1 MDLTFA
7 LQNGQTVLRH
17 AYCETPFK
25 ITRLLNSRG
34 LPHLIVMQ
42 CTAGL
47 FGGDDVEFVIHVQ
60 RGARV
65 LITQQS
71 ATKIHPSQGR
81 PAIQRNHV
89 LVDTGAELQ
98 LFLEPIIPF
107 AGSCLRQMT
116 QINVQPG
123 ARLVFWEGF
132 MAGRVGRGE
141 RWQFREITLETRLLW
156 NQQPVYL
163 DRFRLPNGLERSP
176 CAMGE
181 CGYLGTGFYVGE
193 HARSFA
199 TTLHQILPEAGI
211 DTPVAEVA
219 ITRVVSTTGP
229 DFHRSREIFS
239 LQAERMV

>member
-1 MDLTFA
+1 MRVPLADVGCRGRMDLTFA

-34 LPHLIVMQ
+34 
-42 CTAGL
+42 
-47 FGGDDVEFVIHVQ
+47 
-60 RGARV
+60 RV
-65 LITQQS
+65 LIRQQS

-181 CGYLGTGFYVGE
+181 SGYLGTGFYVGE